1 MKNAVTAT
9 LALSTILL
17 FTLRARANPNWSAGY
32 PKTGTVAKTILVRA
46 TANFAAGTTTNGTVI
61 VKTWIDGGGVVKQQ
75 IFTIKAGQT
84 GAIDTGRADR
94 HGADV
99 EPDIQRDYHNP
110 GDERR
115 CLSTTIAADPATAT
129 AK

>member
-84 GAIDTGRADR
+84 GAIDTGELTVTGLTSNQTYNVTITIQGTSG
-94 HGADV
+94 GA
-99 EPDIQRDYHNP
+99 IYNF
-110 GDERR
+110 
-115 CLSTTIAADPATAT
+115 AADPATAT

>member
-75 IFTIKAGQT
+75 NFTIKAGQT
-84 GAIDTGRADR
+84 GAIDTGELTVTGLTSNQTYNVTITIQGTSG
-94 HGADV
+94 GA
-99 EPDIQRDYHNP
+99 IYNF
-110 GDERR
+110 
-115 CLSTTIAADPATAT
+115 AADPATAT